1 MEYSKD
7 LINAATWIVC
17 PACTLAACDGKF
29 ECDVIKKCI
38 DLCYSGVNIEEGKN
52 VHQIGSDSG
61 D

>member
-7 LINAATWIVC
+7 LINAATWVVC

-38 DLCYSGVNIEEGKN
+38 DKCYEGLEKN
-52 VHQIGSDSG
+52 TNGYPD
-61 D
+61 